1 MNVKVET
8 LFLLSLAMGA
18 RGDERLDRL
27 PANYR
32 EWLEEEVVYIIT
44 EAEREV
50 FLSLGTL
57 VERERFIEAFWEARD
72 PNRATP
78 ENEFRT
84 EHYRRLSY
92 ANQKL
97 SRETA
102 RPGWKTD
109 RGRMYVILGEPQQI
123 TRFEAHSEIVQCELW
138 LYPSEPEKGL
148 PSSFNLLFFRRK
160 GFGEYELYN
169 PILHGPNALLVGYQ
183 YTPASDTDASLLLL
197 QRISPELA
205 RATLSLD
212 LGEPA
217 DFATRRP
224 ALGTDLLLERIE
236 SSAKR
241 SVETDYADAYLRYG
255 GRVSA
260 DYSFRFVPH
269 QGSFAV
275 MYGPEETPFVHYS
288 VELEPEDFALM
299 SSEDGSK
306 LYTTLDVT
314 REVRSSDGTL
324 VELDDQERYLEIGR
338 SQFQQGARLPFAYQD
353 AFPLVPG
360 DYQVSIV
367 LRNRA
372 VRQYTVAE
380 RQIHVPGTDEKGPA
394 LADVVLGYLH
404 ETSLSEEHPGFVQA
418 FQVGHDRIYPAA
430 EGVFPIGAE
439 LVVFA
444 QTRGDAAGFRLR
456 VSVLDGETVLEQ
468 KETKLEAG
476 SERAQIFS
484 FSLLGMAGGRYAV
497 RAELLDGAGAV
508 VSERRG
514 NWIVSPRNTIPRPG
528 FIYRR
533 GFPAETPGLL
543 ALKRGEQFWNLG
555 RIDDATRELT
565 RAVDARN
572 PDLPEAVWKLAAVLL
587 STGQSEK
594 ALTFLAPMET
604 RFPNQYEV
612 IGGLGFAYYFRRD
625 FAKARDFLE
634 RASTLRPPDK
644 PLLNALGDCY
654 RETGDAAK
662 AAETYRLSLQIDPD
676 QEDVKKL
683 LWIIAPPGT
692 R

>member
-1 MNVKVET
+1 MKLGT
-8 LFLLSLAMGA
+8 LLLLSLAAGA

-32 EWLEEEVVYIIT
+32 EWLDEEVVYIIT

-57 VERERFIEAFWEARD
+57 EERERFIEAFWEARD
-72 PNRATP
+72 TNRATP
-78 ENEFRT
+78 ENEFKT

-92 ANQKL
+92 ANQTL

-109 RGRMYVILGEPQQI
+109 RGRMYVILGAPQQI

-138 LYPSEPEKGL
+138 LYPSDPAKGL

-169 PILHGPNALLVGYQ
+169 PVLHGPNALLVGYQ
-183 YTPASDTDASLLLL
+183 YTPAAETDESLLLL

-205 RATLSLD
+205 RASLSLD
-212 LGEPA
+212 LGEPV
-217 DFATRRP
+217 DFVTRRP
-224 ALGTDLLLERIE
+224 ALGTDLLLSRIE

-260 DYSFRFVPH
+260 DYSFRYVPH
-269 QGSFAV
+269 QASFAV
-275 MYGPEETPFVHYS
+275 LYGPEETPFVHYS
-288 VELEPEDFALM
+288 IELAPENFALEA
-299 SSEDGSK
+299 SEDGSK

-314 REVRSSDGTL
+314 REVRTPDGAL
-324 VELDDQERYLEIGR
+324 VELDDQERYLEVGR
-338 SQFQQGARLPFAYQD
+338 SQFEQAARLPFAYQD

-380 RQIHVPGTDEKGPA
+380 RQIHVAAGEDEPI

-404 ETSLSEEHPGFVQA
+404 ETPLSEDHPGYVQA

-430 EGVFPIGAE
+430 EGLFPIGAE
-439 LVVFA
+439 LLAFA
-444 QTRGDAAGFRLR
+444 QPRGNAAGDRLR
-456 VSVLDGETVLEQ
+456 VSLLDGETVLLEN
-468 KETKLEAG
+468 ETKLEAG
-476 SERAQIFS
+476 SDRAFVES

-497 RAELLDGAGAV
+497 RAELIDASGAV
-508 VSERRG
+508 VSERSG
-514 NWIVSPRNTIPRPG
+514 DWTVSPRNTIPRPG

-555 RIDDATRELT
+555 RVDEATLELT
-565 RAVDARN
+565 RAVEAKN
-572 PDLPEAVWKLAAVLL
+572 SDLPEAAWKLAAVLL
-587 STGQSEK
+587 STGHPER
-594 ALTFLAPMET
+594 ALVLLSPMET

-612 IGGLGFAYYFRRD
+612 IGGLGFAYYFQRD
-625 FAKARDFLE
+625 FAKARDLLE
-634 RASTLRPPDK
+634 RAATLRPPDK

-654 RETGDAAK
+654 RETGDAGK

-676 QEDVKKL
+676 QEDVKRL
-683 LWIIAPPGT
+683 LERVASE
-692 R
+692 RRDR